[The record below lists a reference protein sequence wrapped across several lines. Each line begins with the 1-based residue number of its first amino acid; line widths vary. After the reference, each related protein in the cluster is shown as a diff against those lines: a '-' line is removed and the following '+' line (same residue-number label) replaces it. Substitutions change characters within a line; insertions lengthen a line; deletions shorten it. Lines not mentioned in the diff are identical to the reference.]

1 MDTTN
6 MKTNSK
12 WIIAIPAGYTPDG
25 KKITRYKYSKAIPAY
40 IASYVLNSVKP
51 GEKEIEENG
60 RKLSET
66 T

>member
-6 MKTNSK
+6 RKTNGR

-25 KKITRYKYSKAIPAY
+25 KKITRYKYSKTIPAS

-51 GEKEIEENG
+51 GEAENNVCEQ
-60 RKLSET
+60 SET